1 MSGFWLI
8 IALLLVASCVLVV
21 LAGSRGNSA
30 SANDRDTLNQ
40 RFYHQRLRELED
52 DEAQGVVDD
61 RPEMVRELQL
71 ALLMDI
77 PERSPVIQRQVSRR
91 VLLPGVVVLLLVSC
105 GVYLKAG
112 AATAAGLAASAKR
125 AARTART
132 GDEPQCSPAN
142 DGAAGKAGA
151 GPTH

>member
-8 IALLLVASCVLVV
+8 IALLLVASCMLVV
-21 LAGSRGNSA
+21 LAGSRCNSA

-91 VLLPGVVVLLLVSC
+91 VLLPGVWSC
-105 GVYLKAG
+105 
-112 AATAAGLAASAKR
+112 
-125 AARTART
+125 
-132 GDEPQCSPAN
+132 C
-142 DGAAGKAGA
+142 
-151 GPTH
+151 